1 MPGEAAIIV
10 AVEAEDWLTALPDVE
25 ERCRAAAAAALAAA
39 DIDLPVGVAP
49 EISVVLT
56 DDETVHQLNRDWR
69 GKDAPT
75 NVLSFASLDEDGA
88 PPVPGAPLL
97 LGDVVLAWGVCAA
110 EAERDGKPLAD
121 HLAHLVVHG
130 TLHLVGYDHEQD
142 DAEAEVMESLEV
154 AVLAALGVPDPY
166 APSPTTSPKE
176 GDEER

>member
-1 MPGEAAIIV
+1 MTAATIVV
-10 AVEAEDWLTALPDVE
+10 AVEAEDWPTALPDVE

-39 DIDLPVGVAP
+39 DVDLPAGVVP
-49 EISVVLT
+49 EISVVLA
-56 DDETVHQLNRDWR
+56 DDETVRQLNRDWR

-75 NVLSFASLDEDGA
+75 NVLSFASLDADGA

-110 EAERDGKPLAD
+110 EAARDGKPLAD

-130 TLHLVGYDHEQD
+130 ILHLVGYDHERD

-166 APSPTTSPKE
+166 APSPDDVAE
-176 GDEER
+176 GGR